1 MNGRDPLSQR
11 LDALA
16 KRIEE
21 IGAWRDH
28 DVRPVDGV
36 HVRVGG
42 EARPIATGEP
52 WPVRELPTV
61 FEVEAEA
68 PSAWHGQPLEL
79 HVDVGGE
86 ALVLV
91 DGVARLGSNP
101 FHRRLRLRDAGGDAQ
116 RWSLRIEAVPYA
128 QFGRRLDAPRLEQ
141 LAWALPDDEAR
152 AFHDDLLAVHDAA
165 GALARHGRRALAQRL
180 ADLLRA
186 TLAGLRVP
194 RTPTD
199 AYLARVGPS
208 FATDATGS
216 EGGLA
221 AVWEG
226 WRFDAAP
233 LPLDDASRRAWR
245 DARSRLAGGVAQAQA
260 ASPGEGAF
268 VAVGHAHLDLA
279 WLWPLTET
287 RRKARRTFATVLD
300 AMDRDPDYR
309 FAQSMAQIYADLERD
324 DPELFERIRARVAE
338 GRWEVVGGMWVEPDG
353 NLPSGEAWARQL
365 LLGQRWLASRFG
377 DISTVG
383 WLPDTFGYAAN
394 LPQLLRQAGMTG
406 FFTTKLEW
414 NDRDRFP
421 HDLYRWEGIDGSR
434 VLAHQLRNPSG
445 GYNGLV
451 EAEGLL
457 SSWENYDGKRWH
469 DASLYVFGHGDG
481 GGGPDDAMRAR
492 LPRLAAFPGLPR
504 VRQGRVD
511 AFFRDADRDGLPVWR
526 GEQYLELHRGTYTT
540 QSRLKRLNRRL
551 EHVLVEAETAATL
564 DGAGGDDGTDGR
576 AQELRDL
583 WIVLLRNQFHDVLPG
598 SSVRTVNA
606 RAEAELSEAL
616 DRASRLRH
624 AALERLSSRIVP
636 APAGRGRLVV
646 WNLALEDRPLRA
658 VLPLP
663 DDPPFR
669 LLAPGDRPVA
679 WQAVGG
685 GLVVDD
691 PVLVVPGLGHL
702 ALDVVAG
709 SGDDGGHAAVA
720 AAAAAAA
727 QSGSAAAPAAPP
739 VAPPAAPADAP
750 PSGTLVATAGRL
762 ANDVLDV
769 RVAADG
775 TLTSLIDRRSGEE
788 LLAAPANRITAHAD
802 LPRFFEAWEIDPDDA
817 DAAVDLTVD
826 APPEL
831 SEDGPL
837 RAAIRVRRSVDGA
850 SVEQEL
856 RLTRHGDRLDIV
868 TRIDVH
874 GRRTQLRVLM
884 PLAVRSDQATFET
897 AFGAVAR
904 PTHRN
909 TSWDAARFEVPGHR
923 WADLSDG
930 VRGVSL
936 LNDGRYGHGA
946 HGGTLS
952 LTLARSPIFPD
963 PWADEGRHE
972 LVYALRPHGGDWRCG
987 TVAAAHDLNAP
998 LLGVVARPAGD
1009 AAAQADARLPA
1020 ADRPG
1025 APSQAHAGLAARH
1038 AYLRI
1043 ESDGLRLAALKP
1055 AEEGNGAVLRLYDA
1069 HGAAGR
1075 ARIEALPDGWSL
1087 AGRID
1092 LLERPIGGDRGARGA
1107 RDVQG
1112 THDADDTHR
1121 AATDDRAD
1129 GADAQGTL
1137 SHGAYEVVSLALSR
1151 D

>member
-28 DVRPVDGV
+28 DVRPIGGV
-36 HVRVGG
+36 HVRVDGR
-42 EARPIATGEP
+42 ARPIAPGEP
-52 WPVRELPTV
+52 WPVRDLPTV
-61 FEVEAEA
+61 FEVQAQA
-68 PSAWHGQPLEL
+68 PDAWPGRPLEL

-101 FHRRLRLRDAGGDAQ
+101 FHRRLRLREAGGDAR

-128 QFGRRLDAPRLEQ
+128 QFGRRLDAPKLQRLD
-141 LAWALPDDEAR
+141 WVLPDDEAR
-152 AFHDDLLAVHDAA
+152 AFHDDLTAAHDAA
-165 GALARHGRRALAQRL
+165 GALMRHGRRALSQRL
-180 ADLLRA
+180 ADLLRE

-233 LPLDDASRRAWR
+233 LPLDDASRQAWR
-245 DARSRLAGGVAQAQA
+245 VARRRLAERLAELRE

-279 WLWPLTET
+279 WLWPLAET

-300 AMDRDPDYR
+300 AMDRDPDHR
-309 FAQSMAQIYADLERD
+309 FAQSMAQLYADLERD
-324 DPELFERIRARVAE
+324 DPELFARIRARVAE

-377 DISTVG
+377 RLSTVG

-394 LPQLLRQAGMTG
+394 LPQLLRQAGITG

-457 SSWENYDGKRWH
+457 ASWENFDGKRWH

-504 VRQGRVD
+504 VRPGRVD
-511 AFFRDADRDGLPVWR
+511 AFFRGADREGLPVWR

-551 EHVLVEAETAATL
+551 EHVLVEAEAAATL
-564 DGAGGDDGTDGR
+564 DGAGGDADADGR
-576 AQELRDL
+576 TQRLREL
-583 WIVLLRNQFHDVLPG
+583 WTVLLRNQFHDVLPG
-598 SSVRTVNA
+598 SSVRTVNLE
-606 RAEAELSEAL
+606 AEAELSDAL
-616 DRASRLRH
+616 DRASRLRQ
-624 AALERLSSRIVP
+624 AALERLSARIETELV
-636 APAGRGRLVV
+636 GSGRLVV

-658 VLPLP
+658 VLPRPHDGPFTLL
-663 DDPPFR
+663 DPGGR
-669 LLAPGDRPVA
+669 TVT
-679 WQAVGG
+679 WQAVEG

-691 PVLVVPGLGHL
+691 PELVVPGLGHL
-702 ALDVVAG
+702 ALDVRIGPAEADEPG
-709 SGDDGGHAAVA
+709 
-720 AAAAAAA
+720 
-727 QSGSAAAPAAPP
+727 AAPGR
-739 VAPPAAPADAP
+739 PAEASDARLG
-750 PSGTLVATAGRL
+750 GTLAATAQRL

-775 TLTSLIDRRSGEE
+775 TLASLIDRRNGEE
-788 LLAAPANRITAHAD
+788 LLAGPANRIAAHTD

-817 DAAVDLTVD
+817 EAAVDLAAD

-831 SEDGPL
+831 IEDGPV
-837 RAAIRVRRSVDGA
+837 RAAIRVRRSTDGV

-856 RLTRHGDRLDIV
+856 RLTRHGDRLDVV

-874 GRRTQLRVLM
+874 GRRTQLRVVM
-884 PLAVRSDQATFET
+884 PLAVRSDHATYET
-897 AFGAVAR
+897 AFGAVTR

-930 VRGVSL
+930 ARGVSL
-936 LNDGRYGHGA
+936 LNDGRYGHAA

-952 LTLARSPIFPD
+952 LTLVRSPIFPD
-963 PWADEGRHE
+963 PWADEGEHE
-972 LVYALRPHGGDWRCG
+972 VVYALRPHQGDWRHG

-998 LLGVVARPAGD
+998 LLGVVVRPAGD
-1009 AAAQADARLPA
+1009 AGAEPGRRARLP
-1020 ADRPG
+1020 
-1025 APSQAHAGLAARH
+1025 SRH
-1038 AYLRI
+1038 AHLRI
-1043 ESDGLRLAALKP
+1043 LGGGMRLAALKP
-1055 AEEGNGAVLRLYDA
+1055 AEEGAGVVLRLYDA

-1087 AGRID
+1087 AGRVD
-1092 LLERPIGGDRGARGA
+1092 LLERPIAGD
-1107 RDVQG
+1107 V
-1112 THDADDTHR
+1112 DAEEDE
-1121 AATDDRAD
+1121 ATIV
-1129 GADAQGTL
+1129 
-1137 SHGAYEVVSLALSR
+1137 HGPYQVVSLALGR

>member
-1 MNGRDPLSQR
+1 VNGRDPLSQR
-11 LDALA
+11 LDALG

-28 DVRPVDGV
+28 DVRPIGGV
-36 HVRVGG
+36 HVRVDGR
-42 EARPIATGEP
+42 ARPIAPGEP

-68 PSAWHGQPLEL
+68 PTAWHGRPLEL

-91 DGVARLGSNP
+91 DGVARLGANP
-101 FHRRLRLRDAGGDAQ
+101 FHRRLRLRDAGGDANGDAR

-128 QFGRRLDAPRLEQ
+128 QFGRRLDGPTLQRLD
-141 LAWALPDDEAR
+141 WALPDDEAR
-152 AFHDDLLAVHDAA
+152 AFHDDLSAAHDAA
-165 GALARHGRRALAQRL
+165 GALMRHGRRALAQRL
-180 ADLLRA
+180 ADLLRG

-216 EGGLA
+216 EGGLSA
-221 AVWEG
+221 MWEG
-226 WRFDAAP
+226 WRFEADP
-233 LPLDDASRRAWR
+233 LPLDDASRQAWR
-245 DARSRLAGGVAQAQA
+245 AARRHLAEGLAKLRE

-279 WLWPLTET
+279 WLWPLSET

-365 LLGQRWLASRFG
+365 LHGQRWFASRFG
-377 DISTVG
+377 RLSTVG

-394 LPQLLRQAGMTG
+394 LPQLLRQAGISG

-451 EAEGLL
+451 EAEALL
-457 SSWENYDGKRWH
+457 ASWENYDGKRWH

-511 AFFRDADRDGLPVWR
+511 AFFRGADREGLPVWR

-551 EHVLVEAETAATL
+551 EHVLVEAEAAATL
-564 DGAGGDDGTDGR
+564 DGAGGDGDADGR
-576 AQELRDL
+576 VQELSDL
-583 WIVLLRNQFHDVLPG
+583 WTVLLRNQFHDVLPG
-598 SSVRTVNA
+598 SSVRTVNV
-606 RAEAELSEAL
+606 EAETELGDAL

-624 AALERLSSRIVP
+624 GALARLSERIAA
-636 APAGRGRLVV
+636 APAGHGRLVV

-658 VLPLP
+658 VLPRP
-663 DDPPFR
+663 HEGPFT
-669 LLAPGDRPVA
+669 LLAPGGRAVA
-679 WQAVGG
+679 WQAVEG

-691 PVLVVPGLGHL
+691 PDLVVPGVGHL
-702 ALDVVAG
+702 ALDVRIGIAEE
-709 SGDDGGHAAVA
+709 D
-720 AAAAAAA
+720 
-727 QSGSAAAPAAPP
+727 GSAAA
-739 VAPPAAPADAP
+739 
-750 PSGTLVATAGRL
+750 SGGRLGGTLVATAERL

-769 RVAADG
+769 RVAPDG
-775 TLTSLIDRRSGEE
+775 TLSSLIDRRTGEE
-788 LLAAPANRITAHAD
+788 LLAGPANRITAHAD

-817 DAAVDLTVD
+817 EAAVDLTVD
-826 APPEL
+826 APPEAT
-831 SEDGPL
+831 EDGPL
-837 RAAIRVRRSVDGA
+837 RGAIRVRRATDGA
-850 SVEQEL
+850 TVEQEL

-874 GRRTQLRVLM
+874 GRRTQLRVLV
-884 PLAVRSDQATFET
+884 PLALRSEQATYET
-897 AFGAVAR
+897 AFGAVTR

-930 VRGVSL
+930 ARGVSL
-936 LNDGRYGHGA
+936 LNDGRYGHA
-946 HGGTLS
+946 ANGGTLS
-952 LTLARSPIFPD
+952 LTLVRSPVFPD
-963 PWADEGRHE
+963 PWADEGKHE
-972 LVYALRPHGGDWRCG
+972 VVYALRPHDGDWRHG

-998 LLGVVARPAGD
+998 LLGVVAGPADGD
-1009 AAAQADARLPA
+1009 DAPSGTQARLP
-1020 ADRPG
+1020 
-1025 APSQAHAGLAARH
+1025 ARH
-1038 AYLRI
+1038 AYLTVRG
-1043 ESDGLRLAALKP
+1043 SGLRLAALKP
-1055 AEEGNGAVLRLYDA
+1055 ADEGGGAVLRLYDA

-1075 ARIEALPDGWSL
+1075 GRIEALPDGW
-1087 AGRID
+1087 APTGRVD
-1092 LLERPIGGDRGARGA
+1092 LLERPAGLGRDGDS
-1107 RDVQG
+1107 DVG
-1112 THDADDTHR
+1112 DT
-1121 AATDDRAD
+1121 AVV
-1129 GADAQGTL
+1129 
-1137 SHGAYEVVSLALSR
+1137 HGPYQVVSLALSR

>member
-1 MNGRDPLSQR
+1 MNGRDPLLQR

-28 DVRPVDGV
+28 DLRPIGG
-36 HVRVGG
+36 VRVLVDG
-42 EARPIATGEP
+42 EARPIAAGEP
-52 WPVRELPTV
+52 WPVRETPTV

-68 PSAWHGQPLEL
+68 PTDWHGRALEL

-91 DGVARLGSNP
+91 DGAARLGSNP
-101 FHRRLRLRDAGGDAQ
+101 FHRRLRLRDAGGASDDDADDGAGDALDGDAR
-116 RWSLRIEAVPYA
+116 RWSVRIEAVPYA
-128 QFGRRLDAPRLEQ
+128 QFGRRLDAPTFRR

-152 AFHDDLLAVHDAA
+152 TFHDDLLAAHDAA

-180 ADLLRA
+180 ADLLRD

-226 WRFDAAP
+226 WRFDAPP
-233 LPLDDASRRAWR
+233 LPLDDGSRRAWR
-245 DARSRLAGGVAQAQA
+245 DARSRLAAGLARLQA
-260 ASPGEGAF
+260 ASPGEGTF

-279 WLWPLTET
+279 WLWPLSET

-300 AMDRDPDYR
+300 AMDRDPEYR
-309 FAQSMAQIYADLERD
+309 FAQSMAQIYSDLEVD
-324 DPELFERIRARVAE
+324 DPELFARIRARVAE

-353 NLPSGEAWARQL
+353 NLPSGESWARQL

-377 DISTVG
+377 RTSTVG

-394 LPQLLRQAGMTG
+394 LPQLLRQAGLTG

-492 LPRLAAFPGLPR
+492 LPRLEAFPGLPT
-504 VRQGRVD
+504 VRQGRID
-511 AFFRDADRDGLPVWR
+511 AFFDRADRSDRDGLPVWR
-526 GEQYLELHRGTYTT
+526 GEQYLQLHRGTYTT

-551 EHVLVEAETAATL
+551 EHALVEAEAAATL
-564 DGAGGDDGTDGR
+564 DGVCVGSADGR
-576 AQELRDL
+576 AEELRGL
-583 WIVLLRNQFHDVLPG
+583 WTVLLRNQFHDVLPG
-598 SSVRTVNA
+598 SSVRTVNVE
-606 RAEAELSEAL
+606 AEAELSAAL
-616 DRASRLRH
+616 ERASRLRH
-624 AALERLSSRIVP
+624 AALERLSALIVP
-636 APAGRGRLVV
+636 APAGRGRLVA

-663 DDPPFR
+663 HDGPFT

-679 WQAVGG
+679 WQAVEGG
-685 GLVVDD
+685 IVVDD
-691 PVLVVPGLGHL
+691 SDVVVPGLGHL

-709 SGDDGGHAAVA
+709 SGHESGHAAV
-720 AAAAAAA
+720 
-727 QSGSAAAPAAPP
+727 S
-739 VAPPAAPADAP
+739 ADAP
-750 PSGTLVATAGRL
+750 PRGTLVATAERL

-769 RVAADG
+769 RVSADG
-775 TLTSLIDRRSGEE
+775 TLSSLVDRRSGEE

-817 DAAVDLTVD
+817 EAAVDLTVD
-826 APPEL
+826 EPPQL
-831 SEDGPL
+831 IEDGPL
-837 RAAIRVRRSVDGA
+837 RAAIRVRRSVEGA

-856 RLTRHGDRLDIV
+856 RLTRHGDRLDVV

-874 GRRTQLRVLM
+874 GRRTQLRALM
-884 PLAVRSDQATFET
+884 PLAVRSEQATFET

-930 VRGVSL
+930 ARGVSL

-946 HGGTLS
+946 DGCTLS
-952 LTLARSPIFPD
+952 LTLVRSPIFPD
-963 PWADEGRHE
+963 PWADEGLHE
-972 LVYALRPHGGDWRCG
+972 LVYALRPHDGDWRHG

-998 LLGVVARPAGD
+998 LLGVVMRPAPRHAPLGH
-1009 AAAQADARLPA
+1009 APLP
-1020 ADRPG
+1020 
-1025 APSQAHAGLAARH
+1025 ARH
-1038 AYLRI
+1038 AHLRI
-1043 ESDGLRLAALKP
+1043 EGGGLRLAALKP
-1055 AEEGNGAVLRLYDA
+1055 AEEGTGAVVRLYDA

-1075 ARIEALPDGWSL
+1075 ARLEALPDGWTL
-1087 AGRID
+1087 AGRVD
-1092 LLERPIGGDRGARGA
+1092 LLERSIEGA
-1107 RDVQG
+1107 
-1112 THDADDTHR
+1112 
-1121 AATDDRAD
+1121 
-1129 GADAQGTL
+1129 L
-1137 SHGAYEVVSLALSR
+1137 SHGPYQVVSLALSR